1 MPKIV
6 NSILDIIGNTPLVKI
21 NRMNPNKDVEIYGKL
36 EKTNPMGSV
45 KDRIAKSMIEHA
57 ENEGKISKDN
67 IILEATSGNTGLGLA
82 MVCTVKGYRL
92 KLVMPDNVSMER
104 IRMLTALG
112 AEIVFTPGRDGMD
125 GAIVL
130 AKKMGEDKKYF
141 MSNQYDNKYNWLAHY
156 ETTADEIWDATD
168 GKITMFVA
176 GMGTT
181 GTLMGVSRRLK
192 ELNHDIKIV
201 GVEPYPDHRIQGL
214 KNMGE
219 NIVPGIY
226 EPSRI
231 DEKINVRDE
240 DAFETARLLGIKEG
254 IFSGMS
260 SGAAMYI
267 ALQKAK
273 QMKKGLIVV
282 MLPDGGEKYLTTQ
295 LFDAKKC
302 LKCVLSSER
311 FPEVSEE
318 YIKILEKII
327 KNRENAV

>member
-6 NSILDIIGNTPLVKI
+6 KNILDVIGDTPLVKI
-21 NRMNPNKDVEIYGKL
+21 NKMNPNKNVEVYGKL

-45 KDRIAKSMIEHA
+45 KDRIAKSMIEQA
-57 ENEGKISKDN
+57 EKEGKISKDTV
-67 IILEATSGNTGLGLA
+67 ILEATSGNTGLGLA
-82 MVCTVKGYRL
+82 MVCAVKGYRL
-92 KLVMPDNVSMER
+92 KLVMPDNVSRER

-112 AEIVFTPGRDGMD
+112 AEIVFTPGKAGMD
-125 GAIVL
+125 GAIST

-156 ETTADEIWDATD
+156 ETTAEEIWDATD

-181 GTLMGVSRRLK
+181 GTLMSVSRRLK
-192 ELNHDIKIV
+192 ELNPDIKIV
-201 GVEPYPDHRIQGL
+201 GVEPYPGHMIQGL
-214 KNMGE
+214 KNMDE
-219 NIVPGIY
+219 SIVPGIY

-231 DEKINVRDE
+231 DEKINVKDE
-240 DAFETARLLGIKEG
+240 AAFETARLLGIREG

-260 SGAAMYI
+260 SGAAMHA

-273 QMKKGLIVV
+273 KMKKGLIVV
-282 MLPDGGEKYLTTQ
+282 MLPDGGEKYLTTC
-295 LFDAKKC
+295 LFDAEKC
-302 LKCVLSSER
+302 LKCVLSSEK
-311 FPEVSEE
+311 PSEISEE

-327 KNRENAV
+327 KNREDTV

>member
-6 NSILDIIGNTPLVKI
+6 KNILDVIGDTPLVKI
-21 NRMNPNKDVEIYGKL
+21 NKMNPNKNVEVYGKL

-45 KDRIAKSMIEHA
+45 KDRIAKSMIEQA
-57 ENEGKISKDN
+57 EKEGKISKDTV
-67 IILEATSGNTGLGLA
+67 ILEATSGNTGLGLA
-82 MVCTVKGYRL
+82 MVCAVKGYRL
-92 KLVMPDNVSMER
+92 KLVMPDNVSRER

-112 AEIVFTPGRDGMD
+112 AEIVFTPGKAGMD
-125 GAIVL
+125 GAIST

-156 ETTADEIWDATD
+156 ETTAEEIWDATD

-192 ELNHDIKIV
+192 ELNPDIKIV
-201 GVEPYPDHRIQGL
+201 GVEPYPGHRIQGL
-214 KNMGE
+214 KNMDE
-219 NIVPGIY
+219 SITPGIY

-231 DEKINVRDE
+231 DEKINVKDE
-240 DAFETARLLGIKEG
+240 DAFETARLLGIREG

-260 SGAAMYI
+260 SGAAMHA

-273 QMKKGLIVV
+273 KMKKGLIVV
-282 MLPDGGEKYLTTQ
+282 MLPDGGEKYLTTC
-295 LFDAKKC
+295 LFDAEKC
-302 LKCVLSSER
+302 LKCVLSSEK
-311 FPEVSEE
+311 PSEISEE

-327 KNRENAV
+327 KNREDTV

>member
-6 NSILDIIGNTPLVKI
+6 NSILDVIGDTPLVKI

-57 ENEGKISKDN
+57 EKEGKISKDT

-130 AKKMGEDKKYF
+130 AKKMGENKKYF

-156 ETTADEIWDATD
+156 ETTANEIWNATD

-192 ELNHDIKIV
+192 ELNQDIKIV
-201 GVEPYPDHRIQGL
+201 GVEPYPDHMIQGL

-240 DAFETARLLGIKEG
+240 DAFETARQLVIKEG

-260 SGAAMYI
+260 SGAAMYV
-267 ALQKAK
+267 ALQKVK
-273 QMKKGLIVV
+273 QMRKGLIVV
-282 MLPDGGEKYLTTQ
+282 MLPDGGEKYLTTP

-311 FPEVSEE
+311 FPEISEE

-327 KNRENAV
+327 KNRENAL

>member
-6 NSILDIIGNTPLVKI
+6 NSILDIIGDTPLVKI

-45 KDRIAKSMIEHA
+45 KDRIAKGMIEHA

-82 MVCTVKGYRL
+82 MVCAVKGYRL

-112 AEIVFTPGRDGMD
+112 AEIVFTSGRDGMD
-125 GAIVL
+125 GAIST
-130 AKKMGEDKKYF
+130 AKKMGGDKKYF

-156 ETTADEIWDATD
+156 ETTANEIWDATD

-181 GTLMGVSRRLK
+181 GTLMGVSRRFK
-192 ELNHDIKIV
+192 ELNPNIKIV

-226 EPSRI
+226 ESSRI

-240 DAFETARLLGIKEG
+240 DAFETARLLGIREG

-260 SGAAMYI
+260 SGAAMYV
-267 ALQKAK
+267 ALQKVK
-273 QMKKGLIVV
+273 QMRKGLIVV
-282 MLPDGGEKYLTTQ
+282 MLPDGGEKYLTTS

-302 LKCVLSSER
+302 LKCVLSSEK
-311 FPEVSEE
+311 FPEISEE

-327 KNRENAV
+327 KNREDAV

>member
-6 NSILDIIGNTPLVKI
+6 ESILDIVGDTPLVKI
-21 NRMNPNKDVEIYGKL
+21 NKMNPNKNVEIYGKL

-57 ENEGKISKDN
+57 EKEGKISKN
-67 IILEATSGNTGLGLA
+67 TIILEATSGNTGLGLA
-82 MVCTVKGYRL
+82 MVCAVKGYRL

-130 AKKMGEDKKYF
+130 AKKMGGDKKYF

-156 ETTADEIWDATD
+156 ETTANEIWDATD
-168 GKITMFVA
+168 GKISMFVA

-192 ELNHDIKIV
+192 ELNQDIKIV
-201 GVEPYPDHRIQGL
+201 GVEPYPGHMIQGL

-226 EPSRI
+226 ESSRI

-240 DAFETARLLGIKEG
+240 DAFETARLLGIREG

-260 SGAAMYI
+260 SGAAMYA
-267 ALQKAK
+267 ALQKVK
-273 QMKKGLIVV
+273 QMRKGLIVV

-295 LFDAKKC
+295 LFDTKKC
-302 LKCVLSSER
+302 LKCVLSSN
-311 FPEVSEE
+311 PNHLS
-318 YIKILEKII
+318 
-327 KNRENAV
+327 

>member
-6 NSILDIIGNTPLVKI
+6 NSILDVIGDTPLVKI
-21 NRMNPNKDVEIYGKL
+21 NKMNPNKDVEIYGKL

-45 KDRIAKSMIEHA
+45 KDRIAKNMIEHA
-57 ENEGKISKDN
+57 EKDGKISKN
-67 IILEATSGNTGLGLA
+67 TIILEATSGNTGLGLA
-82 MVCTVKGYRL
+82 MVCAVKGYRL

-125 GAIVL
+125 GAIAM

-141 MSNQYDNKYNWLAHY
+141 MSNQYDNKYNYLAHY
-156 ETTADEIWDATD
+156 ETTAEEIWDATD

-181 GTLMGVSRRLK
+181 GTLMGISRRLK
-192 ELNHDIKIV
+192 ELNPNIKIV
-201 GVEPYPDHRIQGL
+201 GIEPYPDHRIQGL

-231 DEKINVRDE
+231 DEKINIRDE

-260 SGAAMYI
+260 SGAAMYV
-267 ALQKAK
+267 ALQKVK

-311 FPEVSEE
+311 FPEISEE

-327 KNRENAV
+327 KNREDAV

>member
-1 MPKIV
+1 MSKKANTILGIV
-6 NSILDIIGNTPLVKI
+6 GDTPLVKI
-21 NRMNPNKDVEIYGKL
+21 NKMNTNKNVEVYGKL

-57 ENEGKISKDN
+57 EKEGKISKDTV
-67 IILEATSGNTGLGLA
+67 ILEATSGNTGLGLA
-82 MVCTVKGYRL
+82 MVCAVKGYRL

-125 GAIVL
+125 GAIST

-141 MSNQYDNKYNWLAHY
+141 MSDQYDNKYNWLAHY
-156 ETTADEIWDATD
+156 ETTAKEIWDATD

-192 ELNHDIKIV
+192 ELKPDIKIV

-219 NIVPGIY
+219 SIIPGIY
-226 EPSRI
+226 ELSRI

-240 DAFETARLLGIKEG
+240 DAFETARLLGIREG

-260 SGAAMYI
+260 SGAAMYV

-273 QMKKGLIVV
+273 KMKKGLIAV
-282 MLPDGGEKYLTTQ
+282 MLPDGGEKYLTTC
-295 LFDAKKC
+295 LFDAEKC
-302 LKCVLSSER
+302 LKCVLSSEK
-311 FPEVSEE
+311 PSEISEE

-327 KNRENAV
+327 KNKGDAV